1 VKRARQSGGD
11 TSTGA
16 KVLYPSCA
24 FLIIQEKHLLLIDSR
39 RVIEYA
45 WEAASEKI
53 REPAKTVKNHLM
65 VPHPRIIKIME
76 DLQHLE
82 SVGLRMITNMAVE
95 NNCRQLQ

>member
-1 VKRARQSGGD
+1 MKRVRQSGGG

-24 FLIIQEKHLLLIDSR
+24 FLIIQEKRLLLIDSW

-53 REPAKTVKNHLM
+53 KGPAKTVKKHLM
-65 VPHPRIIKIME
+65 VPHPRIIKITE
-76 DLQHLE
+76 DPHHLE
-82 SVGLRMITNMAVE
+82 SVGLRMTTNMAVE
-95 NNCRQLQ
+95 NNCKQLQ